1 MIRAILTPVPGD
13 NNMTNLERLKQADVV
28 PADYE
33 FDESEKAAIE
43 SLSSQ
48 EVDSL
53 ISTKNKLGENFINE
67 HVPHGMMF

>member
-1 MIRAILTPVPGD
+1 
-13 NNMTNLERLKQADVV
+13 MTNLERLKQAGLV
-28 PADYE
+28 PDDYE
-33 FDESEKAAIE
+33 FEGEDETAIE

-53 ISTKNKLGENFINE
+53 ISSKEKLGEDFIQR

>member
-1 MIRAILTPVPGD
+1 
-13 NNMTNLERLKQADVV
+13 MTNLERLKQAGLV
-28 PADYE
+28 PNDYE
-33 FDESEKAAIE
+33 FDEGEQTAIE

-53 ISTKNKLGENFINE
+53 ISSKNKLGEDFINE

>member
-1 MIRAILTPVPGD
+1 
-13 NNMTNLERLKQADVV
+13 MTNLERLEQAGVV
-28 PADYE
+28 PEDYE
-33 FDESEKAAIE
+33 FNESEKSAIE

-53 ISTKNKLGENFINE
+53 ISSKNKLGEAFINA

>member
-1 MIRAILTPVPGD
+1 
-13 NNMTNLERLKQADVV
+13 MTNLERLKQAGMV
-28 PADYE
+28 PDDYE
-33 FDESEKAAIE
+33 FNSSEEAAIE

-53 ISTKNKLGENFINE
+53 ISSKNKLGEDFINT